1 MIKLLHSP
9 ARGGVGVPTEGR
21 NTTSKLNKYLFIPL
35 AYGHS
40 PLKSGRAV
48 INTSPRWRVEVS
60 ACRRRGET
68 TSKLKKYQSIPLALR
83 ALPLKK
89 WESCDKLLHS
99 PARGRRETVAPF
111 ATPMRNKHCLRRR
124 EIYLPRGVCLGT
136 KIYLPRGVPEGP
148 CKTEGSCKQHCDNVF
163 VLRQKYRRT
172 KDLFAMG
179 KECRNV
185 SHATM
190 NCVDIWQWEN
200 KFSP

>member
-68 TSKLKKYQSIPLALR
+68 TSKLKKYHSIPLALR

-111 ATPMRNKHCLRRR
+111 ATKGDLSPQRSVLKHQDLSPQRS
-124 EIYLPRGVCLGT
+124 
-136 KIYLPRGVPEGP
+136 PEGP
-148 CKTEGSCKQHCDNVF
+148 QKTEGRNNKQ
-163 VLRQKYRRT
+163 T
-172 KDLFAMG
+172 KEIPIHPPRPTD
-179 KECRNV
+179 
-185 SHATM
+185 T
-190 NCVDIWQWEN
+190 
-200 KFSP
+200 PP